1 MKTKMEM
8 KCPCSSKCLRSAFTL
23 VELMVALMVAG
34 ALVALISAITI
45 QAASVWQRL
54 SGRIATRAQADLIFD
69 RIAQDIEGA
78 VFKRDGNVWMAATF
92 QSAPQVGR
100 GDASMA
106 DAAWEGR
113 VKPAAESPGD
123 PSSSLYVPAEGEPLS
138 KSRFGQAGVWF
149 RFFTTQPDAQSSLH
163 NLSAPRAVG
172 YQIVRR
178 RLTAS
183 ATAPTNSHTPVRYLL
198 YRSSARP
205 ANDDWDDRDSTFGVG
220 YDLFSSST
228 PPNYN
233 RGDAGRIDNVGNLR
247 TPRRYEQVLG
257 NNVIDFGVRC
267 WVREDAT
274 GKLVQRFPMRM
285 PERTPVR
292 GFAATVNDGRLRP
305 AAIPPTVGTESTFGA
320 ADMAYGFPSRIDVM
334 VRILTEEGARMIE
347 AFESGRV
354 VRTAGF
360 EDDGSYWWSLAAK
373 HSHVYVSHIQVLS
386 HAL

>member
-1 MKTKMEM
+1 MTTMEL
-8 KCPCSSKCLRSAFTL
+8 KRLRSSRFPSSAFTL
-23 VELMVALMVAG
+23 VELMVALVVAG
-34 ALVALISAITI
+34 ALLALISAITI

-54 SGRIATRAQADLIFD
+54 SGRMATRAQADLIFD

-78 VFKRDGNVWMAATF
+78 ILRRDGNVWMAATF
-92 QSAPQVGR
+92 QSAPQIGR
-100 GDASMA
+100 GDAALS
-106 DAAWEGR
+106 DATWEGR
-113 VKPAAESPGD
+113 TKPAFEALND
-123 PSSSLYVPAEGEPLS
+123 ASSSYHLPAGGQPFS

-149 RFFTTQPDAQSSLH
+149 RLFTTQPDAQSSLH

-172 YQIVRR
+172 YQLVRR

-183 ATAPTNSHTPVRYLL
+183 ATAPTDSYTPIRYLL

-205 ANDDWDDRDSTFGVG
+205 GNDDWDDPDSTFGVG
-220 YDLFSSST
+220 YDLFSSSA
-228 PPNYN
+228 PPSYN
-233 RGDAGRIDNVGNLR
+233 RGDAGRIDDVGNIR

-267 WVREDAT
+267 WVRDEAT

-285 PERTPVR
+285 PERVPVR
-292 GFAATVNDGRLRP
+292 GFAATVRDGRLRP
-305 AAIPPTVGTESTFGA
+305 AAIPPTVGTEPSIGA
-320 ADMAYGFPSRIDVM
+320 DDMAYGFPVRIDVM
-334 VRILTEEGARMIE
+334 VRILTDEGARLIE

-354 VRTAGF
+354 VRAPGF
-360 EDDGSYWWSLAAK
+360 EDDGAYWWSLAGK